1 MKFIEIKFVTD
12 NKEEAV
18 KIGNMLL
25 DKKLVSC
32 CQIYPIESHYVWKN
46 ERCLTQEFMA
56 VLKTKKRLFKQ
67 IEKVIKENHSYE
79 VAEIIANPIVKS
91 SAEFLDWIKENTI

>member
-1 MKFIEIKFVTD
+1 
-12 NKEEAV
+12 
-18 KIGNMLL
+18 
-25 DKKLVSC
+25 
-32 CQIYPIESHYVWKN
+32 
-46 ERCLTQEFMA
+46 MA
-56 VLKTKKRLFKQ
+56 VLKTKKKLFKQ